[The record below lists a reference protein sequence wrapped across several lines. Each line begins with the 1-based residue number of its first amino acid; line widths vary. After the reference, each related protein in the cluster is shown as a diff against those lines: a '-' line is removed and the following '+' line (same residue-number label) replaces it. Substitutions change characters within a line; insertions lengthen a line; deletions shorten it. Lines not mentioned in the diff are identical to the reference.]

1 MKRFRKHKISNFV
14 PFYRLRFSQ
23 KGFLTIAGF
32 SELEEAERD
41 DIDPWLPHTPVM
53 EPKLDLET
61 SKYIAAKVGD
71 KFCELVEQERHAMS
85 EAGDEGIFIFLRSL
99 IFANEN
105 ATNKII
111 SFIYICISQ
120 TYKMENKFRQHCL
133 KVIARHIYFL
143 FHRKKLVHCQTLFS
157 YSQTLVSLA
166 LITQSKNKV

>member
-1 MKRFRKHKISNFV
+1 MLPILRIMKKFKKHKNQILFL
-14 PFYRLRFSQ
+14 YRLRFSQ

-85 EAGDEGIFIFLRSL
+85 EAGDEGIFFFLLHSL

-105 ATNKII
+105 ATNQII
-111 SFIYICISQ
+111 SFAYLILYIYIGSGSGLG
-120 TYKMENKFRQHCL
+120 HW
-133 KVIARHIYFL
+133 A
-143 FHRKKLVHCQTLFS
+143 
-157 YSQTLVSLA
+157 
-166 LITQSKNKV
+166 

>member
-1 MKRFRKHKISNFV
+1 MFLF
-14 PFYRLRFSQ
+14 RLRFSQ

-85 EAGDEGIFIFLRSL
+85 EAGDEGIFFLHSL

-105 ATNKII
+105 ATNQII
-111 SFIYICISQ
+111 SFAYLILYI
-120 TYKMENKFRQHCL
+120 
-133 KVIARHIYFL
+133 
-143 FHRKKLVHCQTLFS
+143 
-157 YSQTLVSLA
+157 
-166 LITQSKNKV
+166 

>member
-1 MKRFRKHKISNFV
+1 MLPILRIMKKFKKHKNQILFL
-14 PFYRLRFSQ
+14 YRLRFSQ

-85 EAGDEGIFIFLRSL
+85 EAGDEGIFF
-99 IFANEN
+99 F
-105 ATNKII
+105 
-111 SFIYICISQ
+111 FCI
-120 TYKMENKFRQHCL
+120 
-133 KVIARHIYFL
+133 A
-143 FHRKKLVHCQTLFS
+143 
-157 YSQTLVSLA
+157 
-166 LITQSKNKV
+166 

>member
-1 MKRFRKHKISNFV
+1 MFL
-14 PFYRLRFSQ
+14 YRLRFSQ

-85 EAGDEGIFIFLRSL
+85 EAGDEGILFF
-99 IFANEN
+99 F
-105 ATNKII
+105 
-111 SFIYICISQ
+111 CI
-120 TYKMENKFRQHCL
+120 K
-133 KVIARHIYFL
+133 
-143 FHRKKLVHCQTLFS
+143 
-157 YSQTLVSLA
+157 
-166 LITQSKNKV
+166 

>member
-1 MKRFRKHKISNFV
+1 MLPILRIMKKFKKLKNQILFL
-14 PFYRLRFSQ
+14 YRLRFSQ

-85 EAGDEGIFIFLRSL
+85 EAGDEGIFF
-99 IFANEN
+99 F
-105 ATNKII
+105 
-111 SFIYICISQ
+111 FCI
-120 TYKMENKFRQHCL
+120 
-133 KVIARHIYFL
+133 A
-143 FHRKKLVHCQTLFS
+143 
-157 YSQTLVSLA
+157 
-166 LITQSKNKV
+166 